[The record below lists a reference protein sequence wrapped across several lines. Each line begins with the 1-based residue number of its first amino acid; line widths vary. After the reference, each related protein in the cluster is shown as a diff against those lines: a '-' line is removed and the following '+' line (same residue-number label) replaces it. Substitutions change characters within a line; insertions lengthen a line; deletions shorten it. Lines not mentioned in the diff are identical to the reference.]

1 MGTSKSYGGP
11 KDASGLLPAWAM
23 GGDTG
28 AMDQGVDVGA
38 ANDAAAS
45 ERDGDDP
52 GRAAGLG
59 ASQAQP
65 TTGDLK
71 SPADRP
77 WASAKRQLG
86 KAVQAGGTREAFR
99 DAGHAYVRARGG
111 SARASSGASAGRR
124 ASAALGGFL
133 SGVATQ
139 GVRPALERLGLAT
152 LAGRDVRE
160 VFAAIAN
167 AIAPGGASLEE
178 AVARRA
184 TAEVLQELYERYA
197 VETNGIAKLDAMGID
212 DVRQALRSS
221 IASYV
226 YHRWLEELGAK
237 IEEKSVSASQA
248 ERFER
253 DMKAYVR
260 DVVRLDLG
268 KVDVLAIDWAG
279 NAGARLMEELF
290 AQAYAVLDGSSI

>member
-11 KDASGLLPAWAM
+11 KDASGLLPAWAI

-28 AMDQGVDVGA
+28 TAEQGIAVGPANGGVASEGDGVDAG
-38 ANDAAAS
+38 S
-45 ERDGDDP
+45 
-52 GRAAGLG
+52 AAGIG
-59 ASQAQP
+59 GPQSQPP
-65 TTGDLK
+65 TADSK
-71 SPADRP
+71 SPADKP
-77 WASAKRQLG
+77 WVSAKRQLG
-86 KAVQAGGTREAFR
+86 KAVQAGGTKEAFR

-111 SARASSGASAGRR
+111 SSRASSGASAGRR
-124 ASAALGGFL
+124 ATAALGGFL
-133 SGVATQ
+133 SGIATQ
-139 GVRPALERLGLAT
+139 GVRPALERLGLAA

-167 AIAPGGASLEE
+167 AIAPGGAALEE

-184 TAEVLQELYERYA
+184 TTEVLQELYERYA
-197 VETNGIAKLDAMGID
+197 VETDGIAKLDAMGVD
-212 DVRQALRSS
+212 DVRQALQSS

-237 IEEKSVSASQA
+237 IEEKAVSASEA

-268 KVDVLAIDWAG
+268 KVDVLAVDWAG
-279 NAGARLMEELF
+279 NAGSRLMEELF